1 MVFYA
6 NIVLLLVKRIIK
18 LNSTK
23 QALTLIETIIAVGVL
38 IFSLYVTLPAVNFTK
53 PTSVAVKYTC
63 MYIKLQ
69 ENALKV
75 IDGAD
80 YEEHYSPFMLAA
92 VSGNEMC
99 THISQQ
105 FDTKGTVIC
114 NGEGSYMQPNFYLYN
129 KTSWWGLGGLD
140 YKIPISDFDA
150 NCSNPDSGYNC
161 YKTVYVDLNSHA
173 GLNRLGSD
181 IFRIRLRFDGKVDT
195 LPEWNDENTLLESL

>member
-1 MVFYA
+1 MKSRY
-6 NIVLLLVKRIIK
+6 K
-18 LNSTK
+18 
-23 QALTLIETIIAVGVL
+23 ALTTPEMIIIGLVL
-38 IFSLYVTLPAVNFTK
+38 VLALYVTIPVVNMTK

-80 YEEHYSPFMLAA
+80 YEEHYTPFKLAS

-105 FDTKGTVIC
+105 FDTKGIVQC
-114 NGEGSYMQPNFYLYN
+114 NGEGSSMVPNFYVRN

-140 YKIPISDFDA
+140 YRVPVDNMEE
-150 NCSNPDSGYNC
+150 NCSNTESGYNC
-161 YKTVYVDLNSHA
+161 YKTVYVDLNSNDGA
-173 GLNRLGSD
+173 NELGID

-195 LPEWNDENTLLESL
+195 LPDWLDENTLLESL